1 MILENGNDKIVAV
14 IKMILSISQLTK
26 SYGDTPILKNIT
38 FKVEARD
45 KLAIIGVNGAGKT
58 TLFRILSGQ
67 EEATSGSISMPK
79 HIEIGYLSQNL
90 ELEQDKSCLENL
102 TLVFSHLIEMEEQLH
117 QLEAKMGMLEK
128 DELTAI
134 MNQYDRLLHTYE
146 QLDGYSYKSK
156 IRGVL
161 AGLGFTQAQIDM
173 PVANLS
179 GGQKTRLCLG
189 KLLLKEPD
197 LLLLDEPTNHLDIDA
212 ITWLEGYLKNYR
224 KAVIIISHDRYFI
237 DTIANGIIEIENGK
251 STLYQG
257 NYQQYATKKK
267 ELRQIELKHYL
278 DQQKIIQKQE
288 ESIALLHSFN
298 REKQVKRARS
308 KEKQLEKMVKLDR
321 PEALPEE
328 ISLNFKARLESGF
341 EVLKVRDLSKSFDH
355 LLFQHLNFDI
365 KKQDRIAVIGP
376 NGTGKTT
383 FFKILLGE
391 QKANSGELL
400 WGSHVEVAYY
410 DQEHASLNPNKTIF
424 DEIHDAYP
432 LMTNTQVRQALAAFQ
447 FKQDDVFKEIN
458 VLSGGE
464 KGRVVLCKLLLKQ
477 ANLLILDEPT
487 NHLDISSKEVLED
500 ALNSFDGTIL
510 FISHDRYFINKI
522 ANKILDFN
530 KDHSQ
535 LIDGNYD
542 TYLLRKHPVET
553 PVTVKKETTVNK
565 ISEQEQ
571 RKMKNTLKTVEKKI
585 SELEA
590 KQAAYDEQLASEEV
604 INDYQKYNDLTSQ
617 KEQLEE
623 ELNVLLEQWETLS
636 EALS

>member
-1 MILENGNDKIVAV
+1 
-14 IKMILSISQLTK
+14 MILSISQLAK

-67 EEATSGSISMPK
+67 EEPTSGTISMPK

-90 ELEQDKSCLENL
+90 ELEQDKSCIENL
-102 TLVFSHLIEMEEQLH
+102 TLVFSPLIEMEEKMH
-117 QLEAKMGMLEK
+117 ELEAQMGNLQG
-128 DELTAI
+128 DALNQI
-134 MNQYDRLLHTYE
+134 MAQYDRLMHTYE
-146 QLDGYSYKSK
+146 ENDGYSYKSK

-161 AGLGFTQAQIDM
+161 AGLGFTQAQIEM

-179 GGQKTRLCLG
+179 GGQKTRLSLG

-212 ITWLEGYLKNYR
+212 ITWLEGYLKSYR

-237 DTIANGIIEIENGK
+237 DTIASGIIEIENGK

-257 NYQQYATKKK
+257 NYQQYADKKK

-308 KEKQLEKMVKLDR
+308 KEKQLEKMVKLER

-328 ISLNFKARLESGF
+328 ISLNFKVRLESGF

-355 LLFQHLNFDI
+355 LLFQHLNFDV
-365 KKQDRIAVIGP
+365 KKQDRIAIIGP
-376 NGTGKTT
+376 NGIGKTT

-391 QKANSGELL
+391 EKADSGHLL

-410 DQEHASLNPNKTIF
+410 DQEHASLNPTKTIF

-447 FKQDDVFKEIN
+447 FKQEDVFKEIN

-500 ALNSFDGTIL
+500 ALNSFNGTIL

-522 ANKILDFN
+522 ANKVLDFN
-530 KDHSQ
+530 QDHSQ

-542 TYLLRKHPVET
+542 TYLVRKHPGES
-553 PVTVKKETTVNK
+553 TVMPKKETQVSR

-571 RKMKNTLKTVEKKI
+571 RKMKNTLKNVERKI
-585 SELEA
+585 SELEE
-590 KQAAYDEQLASEEV
+590 KQAAFDEELASEEV
-604 INDYQKYNDLTSQ
+604 INDYQKYNDLVSQ
-617 KEQLEE
+617 KEALEE
-623 ELNVLLEQWETLS
+623 ELNTLLEQWESLS

>member
-1 MILENGNDKIVAV
+1 
-14 IKMILSISQLTK
+14 MILSISQLAK

-67 EEATSGSISMPK
+67 EEPTSGTISMPK

-90 ELEQDKSCLENL
+90 ELEQDKSCIENL
-102 TLVFSHLIEMEEQLH
+102 TLVFSPLIEMEEKMH
-117 QLEAKMGMLEK
+117 ELEAQMGNLQG
-128 DELTAI
+128 DALNQI
-134 MNQYDRLLHTYE
+134 MAQYDRLMHTYE
-146 QLDGYSYKSK
+146 EHDGYSYKSK

-161 AGLGFTQAQIDM
+161 AGLGFTQAQIEM

-179 GGQKTRLCLG
+179 GGQKTRLSLG

-212 ITWLEGYLKNYR
+212 ITWLEGYLKSYR

-237 DTIANGIIEIENGK
+237 DTIASGIIEIENGK

-257 NYQQYATKKK
+257 NYQQYADKKK

-308 KEKQLEKMVKLDR
+308 KEKQLEKMVKLER

-328 ISLNFKARLESGF
+328 ISLNFKVRLESGF

-355 LLFQHLNFDI
+355 LLFQHLNFDV
-365 KKQDRIAVIGP
+365 KKQDRIALIGP
-376 NGTGKTT
+376 NGIG
-383 FFKILLGE
+383 
-391 QKANSGELL
+391 
-400 WGSHVEVAYY
+400 
-410 DQEHASLNPNKTIF
+410 NPTKTIF

-447 FKQDDVFKEIN
+447 FKQEDVFKEIN

-522 ANKILDFN
+522 ANKVLDFN
-530 KDHSQ
+530 QDHSQ

-542 TYLLRKHPVET
+542 TYLVRKHPGES
-553 PVTVKKETTVNK
+553 TVMPKKETQVSR

-571 RKMKNTLKTVEKKI
+571 RKMKNTLKNVERKI
-585 SELEA
+585 SELEE
-590 KQAAYDEQLASEEV
+590 KQAAFDEELASEEV
-604 INDYQKYNDLTSQ
+604 INDYQKYNDLVSQ
-617 KEQLEE
+617 KEALEE
-623 ELNVLLEQWETLS
+623 ELNTLLEQWESLS

>member
-1 MILENGNDKIVAV
+1 
-14 IKMILSISQLTK
+14 MILSISQLAK

-67 EEATSGSISMPK
+67 EEPTSGTISMPK

-90 ELEQDKSCLENL
+90 ELEQDKSCIENL
-102 TLVFSHLIEMEEQLH
+102 TLVFSPLIEMEEKMH
-117 QLEAKMGMLEK
+117 ELEAQMGNLQG
-128 DELTAI
+128 DALNQI
-134 MNQYDRLLHTYE
+134 MAQYDRLMHTYE
-146 QLDGYSYKSK
+146 ENDGYSYKSK

-161 AGLGFTQAQIDM
+161 AGLGFTQAQIEM

-179 GGQKTRLCLG
+179 GGQKTRLSLG

-212 ITWLEGYLKNYR
+212 ITWLEGYLKSYR

-237 DTIANGIIEIENGK
+237 DTIASGIIEIENGK

-257 NYQQYATKKK
+257 NYQQYADKKK

-308 KEKQLEKMVKLDR
+308 KEKQLEKMVKLER

-328 ISLNFKARLESGF
+328 ISLNFKVRLESGF

-355 LLFQHLNFDI
+355 LLFQHLNFDV
-365 KKQDRIAVIGP
+365 KKQDRIAIIGP
-376 NGTGKTT
+376 NGIGKTT

-391 QKANSGELL
+391 EKADSGHLL

-410 DQEHASLNPNKTIF
+410 DQEHASLNPTKTIF

-447 FKQDDVFKEIN
+447 FKQEDVFKEIN

-510 FISHDRYFINKI
+510 FISTI
-522 ANKILDFN
+522 
-530 KDHSQ
+530 
-535 LIDGNYD
+535 
-542 TYLLRKHPVET
+542 V
-553 PVTVKKETTVNK
+553 
-565 ISEQEQ
+565 ISSI
-571 RKMKNTLKTVEKKI
+571 RLPI
-585 SELEA
+585 RF
-590 KQAAYDEQLASEEV
+590 
-604 INDYQKYNDLTSQ
+604 LTSIR
-617 KEQLEE
+617 
-623 ELNVLLEQWETLS
+623 TIAS
-636 EALS
+636 

>member
-1 MILENGNDKIVAV
+1 
-14 IKMILSISQLTK
+14 MILSISQLAK

-67 EEATSGSISMPK
+67 EEPTSGTLSMPK

-90 ELEQDKSCLENL
+90 ELEQDKSCIENL
-102 TLVFSHLIEMEEQLH
+102 TLVFSPLIEMEEKMH
-117 QLEAKMGMLEK
+117 ELEAQMGNLQG
-128 DELTAI
+128 DALNQI
-134 MNQYDRLLHTYE
+134 MAQYDRLMHTYE
-146 QLDGYSYKSK
+146 ENDGYSYKSK

-161 AGLGFTQAQIDM
+161 AGLGFTQAQIEM

-179 GGQKTRLCLG
+179 GGQKTRLSLG

-212 ITWLEGYLKNYR
+212 ITWLEGYLKSYR

-237 DTIANGIIEIENGK
+237 DTIASGIIEIENGK

-257 NYQQYATKKK
+257 NYQQYADKKK

-308 KEKQLEKMVKLDR
+308 KEKQLEKMVKLER

-328 ISLNFKARLESGF
+328 ISLNFRVRLESGF

-355 LLFQHLNFDI
+355 LLFQHLNFDV
-365 KKQDRIAVIGP
+365 KKQDRIAIIGP
-376 NGTGKTT
+376 NGIGKTT

-391 QKANSGELL
+391 EKADSGHLL

-410 DQEHASLNPNKTIF
+410 DQEHASLNPTKTIF

-447 FKQDDVFKEIN
+447 FKQEDVFKEIN

-522 ANKILDFN
+522 ANKVLDFN
-530 KDHSQ
+530 QDHSQ

-542 TYLLRKHPVET
+542 TYLVRKHPGES
-553 PVTVKKETTVNK
+553 TVMPKKETQVSR

-571 RKMKNTLKTVEKKI
+571 RKMKNTLKNVERKI
-585 SELEA
+585 SELEE
-590 KQAAYDEQLASEEV
+590 KQAAFDEELASEEV
-604 INDYQKYNDLTSQ
+604 INDYQKYNDLVSQ
-617 KEQLEE
+617 KEALEE
-623 ELNVLLEQWETLS
+623 ELNTLLEQWESLS

>member
-1 MILENGNDKIVAV
+1 
-14 IKMILSISQLTK
+14 MILSISQLAK

-67 EEATSGSISMPK
+67 EEPTSGTISMPK

-90 ELEQDKSCLENL
+90 ELEQDKSCIENL
-102 TLVFSHLIEMEEQLH
+102 TLVFSPLIEMEEKMH
-117 QLEAKMGMLEK
+117 ELEAQMGNLQG
-128 DELTAI
+128 DALNQI
-134 MNQYDRLLHTYE
+134 MAQYDRLMHTYE
-146 QLDGYSYKSK
+146 ENDGYSYKSK

-161 AGLGFTQAQIDM
+161 AGLGFTQAQIEM

-179 GGQKTRLCLG
+179 GGQKTRLSLG

-212 ITWLEGYLKNYR
+212 ITWLEGYLKSYR

-237 DTIANGIIEIENGK
+237 DTIASGIIEIENGK

-257 NYQQYATKKK
+257 NYQQYADKKK

-298 REKQVKRARS
+298 REKEVKRARS
-308 KEKQLEKMVKLDR
+308 KEKQLEKMVKLER

-328 ISLNFKARLESGF
+328 ISLNFKVRLESGF

-355 LLFQHLNFDI
+355 LLFQHLNFDV
-365 KKQDRIAVIGP
+365 KKQDRIAIIGP
-376 NGTGKTT
+376 NGIGKTT

-391 QKANSGELL
+391 EKADSGHLL

-410 DQEHASLNPNKTIF
+410 DQEHASLNPTKTIF

-447 FKQDDVFKEIN
+447 FKQEDVFKEIN

-522 ANKILDFN
+522 ANKVLDFN
-530 KDHSQ
+530 QDHSQ

-542 TYLLRKHPVET
+542 TYLVRKHPGES
-553 PVTVKKETTVNK
+553 TVMPKKETQVSR

-571 RKMKNTLKTVEKKI
+571 RKMKNTLKNVERKI
-585 SELEA
+585 SELEE
-590 KQAAYDEQLASEEV
+590 KQAAFDEELASEEV
-604 INDYQKYNDLTSQ
+604 INDYQKYNDLVSQ
-617 KEQLEE
+617 KEALEE
-623 ELNVLLEQWETLS
+623 ELNTLLEQWESLS

>member
-1 MILENGNDKIVAV
+1 
-14 IKMILSISQLTK
+14 MILSISQLAK

-67 EEATSGSISMPK
+67 EEPTSGTLSMPK

-90 ELEQDKSCLENL
+90 ELEQDKSCIENL
-102 TLVFSHLIEMEEQLH
+102 TLVFSPLIEMEEKMH
-117 QLEAKMGMLEK
+117 ELEAQMGNLQG
-128 DELTAI
+128 DALNQI
-134 MNQYDRLLHTYE
+134 MAQYDRLMHTYE
-146 QLDGYSYKSK
+146 ENDGYSYKSK

-161 AGLGFTQAQIDM
+161 AGLGFTQAQIEM

-179 GGQKTRLCLG
+179 GGQKTRLSLG

-212 ITWLEGYLKNYR
+212 ITWLEGYLKSYR

-237 DTIANGIIEIENGK
+237 DTIASGIIEIENGK

-257 NYQQYATKKK
+257 NYQQYADKKK

-308 KEKQLEKMVKLDR
+308 KEKQLEKMVKLER

-328 ISLNFKARLESGF
+328 ISLNFRVRLESGF
-341 EVLKVRDLSKSFDH
+341 EVLKVRDLAKSFDH
-355 LLFQHLNFDI
+355 LLFQHLNFDV
-365 KKQDRIAVIGP
+365 KKQDRIAIIGP
-376 NGTGKTT
+376 NGIGKTT

-391 QKANSGELL
+391 EKADSGHLL

-410 DQEHASLNPNKTIF
+410 DQEHASLNPTKTIF

-447 FKQDDVFKEIN
+447 FKQEDVFKEIN

-522 ANKILDFN
+522 ANKVLDFN
-530 KDHSQ
+530 QDHSQ

-542 TYLLRKHPVET
+542 TYLVRKHPGES
-553 PVTVKKETTVNK
+553 TVMPKKETQVSR

-571 RKMKNTLKTVEKKI
+571 RKMKNTLKNVERKI
-585 SELEA
+585 SELEE
-590 KQAAYDEQLASEEV
+590 KQAAFDEELASEEV
-604 INDYQKYNDLTSQ
+604 INDYQKYNDLVSQ
-617 KEQLEE
+617 KEALEE
-623 ELNVLLEQWETLS
+623 ELNTLLEQWESLS

>member
-1 MILENGNDKIVAV
+1 
-14 IKMILSISQLTK
+14 MILSISQLAK

-67 EEATSGSISMPK
+67 EEPTSGTISMPK

-90 ELEQDKSCLENL
+90 ELEQDKSCIENL
-102 TLVFSHLIEMEEQLH
+102 TLVFSPLIEMEEKMH
-117 QLEAKMGMLEK
+117 ELEAQMGNLQG
-128 DELTAI
+128 DALNQI
-134 MNQYDRLLHTYE
+134 MAQYDRLMHTYE
-146 QLDGYSYKSK
+146 ENDGYSYKSK

-161 AGLGFTQAQIDM
+161 AGLGFTQAQIEM

-179 GGQKTRLCLG
+179 GGQKTRLSLG

-212 ITWLEGYLKNYR
+212 ITWLEGYLKSYR

-237 DTIANGIIEIENGK
+237 DTIASGIIEIENGK

-257 NYQQYATKKK
+257 NYQQYADKKK

-308 KEKQLEKMVKLDR
+308 KEKQLEKMVKLER

-328 ISLNFKARLESGF
+328 ISLNFKVRLESGF

-355 LLFQHLNFDI
+355 LLFQHLNFDV
-365 KKQDRIAVIGP
+365 KKQDRIAIIGP
-376 NGTGKTT
+376 NGIGKTT

-391 QKANSGELL
+391 EKADSGHLL

-410 DQEHASLNPNKTIF
+410 DQEHASLNPTKTIF

-447 FKQDDVFKEIN
+447 FKQEDVFKEIN

-464 KGRVVLCKLLLKQ
+464 KGRVVLCKLLLKH

-522 ANKILDFN
+522 ANKVLDFN
-530 KDHSQ
+530 QDHSQ

-542 TYLLRKHPVET
+542 TYLVRKHPGES
-553 PVTVKKETTVNK
+553 TVMPKKETQVSR

-571 RKMKNTLKTVEKKI
+571 RKMKNTLKNVERKI
-585 SELEA
+585 SELEE
-590 KQAAYDEQLASEEV
+590 KQAAFDEELASEEV
-604 INDYQKYNDLTSQ
+604 INDYQKYNDLVSQ
-617 KEQLEE
+617 KEALEE
-623 ELNVLLEQWETLS
+623 ELNTLLEQWESLS

>member
-1 MILENGNDKIVAV
+1 
-14 IKMILSISQLTK
+14 MILSISQLAK

-67 EEATSGSISMPK
+67 EEPTSGTISMPK

-90 ELEQDKSCLENL
+90 ELEQDKSCIENL
-102 TLVFSHLIEMEEQLH
+102 TLVFSPLIEMEEKMH
-117 QLEAKMGMLEK
+117 ELEAQMGNLQG
-128 DELTAI
+128 DALNQI
-134 MNQYDRLLHTYE
+134 MAQYDRLMHTYE
-146 QLDGYSYKSK
+146 ENDGYSYKSK

-161 AGLGFTQAQIDM
+161 AGLGFTQAQIEM

-179 GGQKTRLCLG
+179 GGQKTRLSLG

-212 ITWLEGYLKNYR
+212 ITWLEGYLKSYR

-237 DTIANGIIEIENGK
+237 DTIASGIIEIENGK

-257 NYQQYATKKK
+257 NYQQYADKKK

-308 KEKQLEKMVKLDR
+308 KEKQLEKMVKLER

-328 ISLNFKARLESGF
+328 ISLNFKVRLESGF

-355 LLFQHLNFDI
+355 LLFQHLNFDV
-365 KKQDRIAVIGP
+365 KKQDRIAIIGP
-376 NGTGKTT
+376 NGIGKTT

-391 QKANSGELL
+391 EKADSGHLL

-410 DQEHASLNPNKTIF
+410 DQEHASLNPTKTIF

-447 FKQDDVFKEIN
+447 FKQEDVFKEIN

-522 ANKILDFN
+522 ANKVLDFN
-530 KDHSQ
+530 QDHSQ

-542 TYLLRKHPVET
+542 TYLVHKHPGEST
-553 PVTVKKETTVNK
+553 GMPKKETQVSR

-571 RKMKNTLKTVEKKI
+571 RKMKNTLKNVERKI
-585 SELEA
+585 SELEE
-590 KQAAYDEQLASEEV
+590 KQAAFDEELASEEV
-604 INDYQKYNDLTSQ
+604 INDYQKYNDLVSQ
-617 KEQLEE
+617 KEALEE
-623 ELNVLLEQWETLS
+623 ELNTLLEQWESLS

>member
-1 MILENGNDKIVAV
+1 
-14 IKMILSISQLTK
+14 MILSISQLAK

-67 EEATSGSISMPK
+67 EEPTSGTLSMPK

-90 ELEQDKSCLENL
+90 ELEQDKSCIENL
-102 TLVFSHLIEMEEQLH
+102 TLVFSPLIEMEEKMH
-117 QLEAKMGMLEK
+117 ELEAQMGNLQG
-128 DELTAI
+128 DALNQI
-134 MNQYDRLLHTYE
+134 MAQYDRLMHTYE
-146 QLDGYSYKSK
+146 ENDGYSYKSK

-161 AGLGFTQAQIDM
+161 AGLGFTQAQIEM

-179 GGQKTRLCLG
+179 GGQKTRLSLG

-212 ITWLEGYLKNYR
+212 ITWLEGYLKSYR

-237 DTIANGIIEIENGK
+237 DTIASGIIEIENGK

-257 NYQQYATKKK
+257 NYQQYADKKK

-308 KEKQLEKMVKLDR
+308 KEKQLEKMVKLER

-328 ISLNFKARLESGF
+328 ISLNFRVRLESGF
-341 EVLKVRDLSKSFDH
+341 EVLKVRDLAKSFDH
-355 LLFQHLNFDI
+355 LLFQHLNFDV
-365 KKQDRIAVIGP
+365 KKQDRIAIIGP
-376 NGTGKTT
+376 NGIGKTT

-391 QKANSGELL
+391 EKADSGHLL

-410 DQEHASLNPNKTIF
+410 DQEHASLNPTKTIF

-447 FKQDDVFKEIN
+447 FKQEDVFKEIN

-522 ANKILDFN
+522 ANKVLDFN
-530 KDHSQ
+530 QDHSQ

-542 TYLLRKHPVET
+542 TYLVRKHPGES
-553 PVTVKKETTVNK
+553 TVMPKKETQVSR

-571 RKMKNTLKTVEKKI
+571 RKMKNTLKNVERKI
-585 SELEA
+585 SELEE
-590 KQAAYDEQLASEEV
+590 KQAAFDEELASEEV
-604 INDYQKYNDLTSQ
+604 INDYQKYNDLVSQ
-617 KEQLEE
+617 KKLWKR
-623 ELNVLLEQWETLS
+623 NS
-636 EALS
+636 IRF

>member
-1 MILENGNDKIVAV
+1 
-14 IKMILSISQLTK
+14 MILSISQLAK

-67 EEATSGSISMPK
+67 EEPTSGTISMPK

-90 ELEQDKSCLENL
+90 ELEQDKSCIENL
-102 TLVFSHLIEMEEQLH
+102 TLVFSPLIEMEEKMH
-117 QLEAKMGMLEK
+117 ELEAQMGNLQG
-128 DELTAI
+128 DALNQI
-134 MNQYDRLLHTYE
+134 MAQYDRLMHTYE
-146 QLDGYSYKSK
+146 ENDGYSYKSK

-161 AGLGFTQAQIDM
+161 AGLGFTQAQIEM

-179 GGQKTRLCLG
+179 GGQKTRLSLG

-212 ITWLEGYLKNYR
+212 ITWLEGYLKSYR

-237 DTIANGIIEIENGK
+237 DTIASGIIEIENGK

-257 NYQQYATKKK
+257 NYQQYADKKK

-308 KEKQLEKMVKLDR
+308 KEKQLEKMVKLER

-328 ISLNFKARLESGF
+328 ISLNFKVRLESGF

-355 LLFQHLNFDI
+355 LLFQHLNFDV
-365 KKQDRIAVIGP
+365 KKQDRIAIIGP
-376 NGTGKTT
+376 NGIGKTT

-391 QKANSGELL
+391 EKADSGHLL

-410 DQEHASLNPNKTIF
+410 DQEHASLNPTKTIF

-447 FKQDDVFKEIN
+447 FKQEDVFKEIN

-522 ANKILDFN
+522 ANKVLDFN
-530 KDHSQ
+530 QDHSQ

-542 TYLLRKHPVET
+542 TYLVRKHPGES
-553 PVTVKKETTVNK
+553 TVMPKKETQVSR

-571 RKMKNTLKTVEKKI
+571 RKMKNTLKNVERKI
-585 SELEA
+585 SELEE
-590 KQAAYDEQLASEEV
+590 KQATFDEELASEEV
-604 INDYQKYNDLTSQ
+604 INDYQKYNDLVSQ
-617 KEQLEE
+617 KEALEE
-623 ELNVLLEQWETLS
+623 ELNTLLEQWESLS

>member
-1 MILENGNDKIVAV
+1 
-14 IKMILSISQLTK
+14 MILSISQLAK

-67 EEATSGSISMPK
+67 EEPTSGTISMPK

-90 ELEQDKSCLENL
+90 ELEQDKSCIENL
-102 TLVFSHLIEMEEQLH
+102 TLVFSPLIEMEEKMH
-117 QLEAKMGMLEK
+117 ELEAQMGNLQG
-128 DELTAI
+128 DALNQI
-134 MNQYDRLLHTYE
+134 MAQYDRLMHTYE
-146 QLDGYSYKSK
+146 EHDGYSYKSK

-161 AGLGFTQAQIDM
+161 AGLGFTQAQIEM

-179 GGQKTRLCLG
+179 GGQKTRLSLG

-212 ITWLEGYLKNYR
+212 ITWLEGYLKSYR

-237 DTIANGIIEIENGK
+237 DTIASGIIEIENGK

-257 NYQQYATKKK
+257 NYQQYADKKK

-308 KEKQLEKMVKLDR
+308 KEKQLEKMVKLER

-328 ISLNFKARLESGF
+328 ISLNFKVRLESGF

-355 LLFQHLNFDI
+355 LLFQHLNFDV
-365 KKQDRIAVIGP
+365 KKQDRIAIIGP
-376 NGTGKTT
+376 NGIGKTT

-391 QKANSGELL
+391 EKADSGHLL

-410 DQEHASLNPNKTIF
+410 DQEHASLNPTKTIF

-447 FKQDDVFKEIN
+447 FKQEDVFKEIN

-522 ANKILDFN
+522 ANKVLDFN
-530 KDHSQ
+530 QDHSQ

-542 TYLLRKHPVET
+542 TYLVRKHPGES
-553 PVTVKKETTVNK
+553 TVMPKKETQVSR

-571 RKMKNTLKTVEKKI
+571 RKMKNTLKNVERKI
-585 SELEA
+585 SELEE
-590 KQAAYDEQLASEEV
+590 KQAAFDEELASEEV
-604 INDYQKYNDLTSQ
+604 INDYQKYNDLVSL
-617 KEQLEE
+617 KEALEE
-623 ELNVLLEQWETLS
+623 ELNTLLEQWESLS

>member
-1 MILENGNDKIVAV
+1 
-14 IKMILSISQLTK
+14 MILSISQLAK

-67 EEATSGSISMPK
+67 EEPTSGTISMPK

-90 ELEQDKSCLENL
+90 ELEQDKSCIENL
-102 TLVFSHLIEMEEQLH
+102 TLVFSPLIEMEEKMH
-117 QLEAKMGMLEK
+117 ELEAQMGNLQG
-128 DELTAI
+128 DALNQI
-134 MNQYDRLLHTYE
+134 MAQYDRLMHTYE
-146 QLDGYSYKSK
+146 DNDGYSYKSK

-161 AGLGFTQAQIDM
+161 AGLGFTQAQIEM

-179 GGQKTRLCLG
+179 GGQKTRLSLG

-212 ITWLEGYLKNYR
+212 ITWLEGYLKSYR

-237 DTIANGIIEIENGK
+237 DTIASGIIEIENGK

-257 NYQQYATKKK
+257 NYQQYADKKK

-308 KEKQLEKMVKLDR
+308 KEKQLEKMVKLER

-328 ISLNFKARLESGF
+328 ISLNFKVRLESGF

-355 LLFQHLNFDI
+355 LLFQHLNFDV
-365 KKQDRIAVIGP
+365 KKQDRIAIIGP
-376 NGTGKTT
+376 NGIGKTT

-391 QKANSGELL
+391 EKADSGHLL

-410 DQEHASLNPNKTIF
+410 DQEHASLNPTKTIF

-447 FKQDDVFKEIN
+447 FKQEDVFKEIN

-522 ANKILDFN
+522 ANKVLDFN
-530 KDHSQ
+530 QDHSQ
-535 LIDGNYD
+535 LINGNYD
-542 TYLLRKHPVET
+542 TYLVRKHPGES
-553 PVTVKKETTVNK
+553 TVMPKKETQVSR

-571 RKMKNTLKTVEKKI
+571 RKMKNTLKNVERKI
-585 SELEA
+585 SELEE
-590 KQAAYDEQLASEEV
+590 KQAAFDEELASEEV
-604 INDYQKYNDLTSQ
+604 INDYQKYNDLVSQ
-617 KEQLEE
+617 KEALEE
-623 ELNVLLEQWETLS
+623 ELNTLLEQWESLS

>member
-1 MILENGNDKIVAV
+1 
-14 IKMILSISQLTK
+14 MILSISQLAK

-67 EEATSGSISMPK
+67 EEPTSGTISMPK

-90 ELEQDKSCLENL
+90 ELEQDKSCIENL
-102 TLVFSHLIEMEEQLH
+102 TLVFSPLIEMEEKMH
-117 QLEAKMGMLEK
+117 ELEAQMGNLQG
-128 DELTAI
+128 DALNQI
-134 MNQYDRLLHTYE
+134 MAQYDRLMHTYE
-146 QLDGYSYKSK
+146 ENDGYSYKSK

-161 AGLGFTQAQIDM
+161 AGLGFTQAQIEM

-179 GGQKTRLCLG
+179 GGQKTRLSLG

-212 ITWLEGYLKNYR
+212 ITWLEGYLKSYR

-237 DTIANGIIEIENGK
+237 DTIASGIIEIENGK

-257 NYQQYATKKK
+257 NYQQYADKKK

-308 KEKQLEKMVKLDR
+308 KEKQLEKMVKLER

-328 ISLNFKARLESGF
+328 ISLNFKVRLESGF

-355 LLFQHLNFDI
+355 LLFQHLNFDV
-365 KKQDRIAVIGP
+365 KKQDRIAIIGP
-376 NGTGKTT
+376 NGIGKTT

-391 QKANSGELL
+391 EKADSGHLL

-410 DQEHASLNPNKTIF
+410 DQEHASLNPTKTIF

-447 FKQDDVFKEIN
+447 FKQEDVFKEIN

-522 ANKILDFN
+522 ANKVLDFN
-530 KDHSQ
+530 QDHSQ

-542 TYLLRKHPVET
+542 TYLVRKHPGES
-553 PVTVKKETTVNK
+553 TVMPKKETQVSR

-571 RKMKNTLKTVEKKI
+571 RKMKNTLKNVERKI
-585 SELEA
+585 SELEE
-590 KQAAYDEQLASEEV
+590 KQAAFDEELASEEV
-604 INDYQKYNDLTSQ
+604 INDYQKYNDLVSQ
-617 KEQLEE
+617 KEALEE
-623 ELNVLLEQWETLS
+623 ELNTLLEQWESLS

>member
-1 MILENGNDKIVAV
+1 
-14 IKMILSISQLTK
+14 MILSISQLAK

-67 EEATSGSISMPK
+67 EEPTSGTISMPK

-90 ELEQDKSCLENL
+90 ELEQDKSCIENL
-102 TLVFSHLIEMEEQLH
+102 TLVFSPLIEMEEKMH
-117 QLEAKMGMLEK
+117 ELEAQMGNLQG
-128 DELTAI
+128 DALNQI
-134 MNQYDRLLHTYE
+134 MAQYDRLMHTYE
-146 QLDGYSYKSK
+146 ENDGYSYKSK

-161 AGLGFTQAQIDM
+161 AGLGFTQAQIEM

-179 GGQKTRLCLG
+179 GGQKTRLSLG

-212 ITWLEGYLKNYR
+212 ITWLEGYLKSYR

-237 DTIANGIIEIENGK
+237 DTIASGIIEIENGK

-257 NYQQYATKKK
+257 NYQQYADKKK

-308 KEKQLEKMVKLDR
+308 KEKQLEKMVKLER

-328 ISLNFKARLESGF
+328 ISLNFKVRLESGF

-355 LLFQHLNFDI
+355 LLFQHLNFDV
-365 KKQDRIAVIGP
+365 KKQDRIAIIGP
-376 NGTGKTT
+376 NGIGKTT

-391 QKANSGELL
+391 EKADSGHLL

-410 DQEHASLNPNKTIF
+410 DQEHASLNPTKTIF

-447 FKQDDVFKEIN
+447 FKQEDVFKEIN

-522 ANKILDFN
+522 ANKVLDFN
-530 KDHSQ
+530 QDHSQ

-542 TYLLRKHPVET
+542 TYLVRKHPGES
-553 PVTVKKETTVNK
+553 TVMPKKETQVNR

-571 RKMKNTLKTVEKKI
+571 RKMKNTLKNVERKI
-585 SELEA
+585 SELEE
-590 KQAAYDEQLASEEV
+590 KQAAFDEELASEEV
-604 INDYQKYNDLTSQ
+604 INDYQKYNDLVSQ
-617 KEQLEE
+617 KEALEE
-623 ELNVLLEQWETLS
+623 ELNTLLEQWESLS

>member
-1 MILENGNDKIVAV
+1 
-14 IKMILSISQLTK
+14 MILSISQLAK

-67 EEATSGSISMPK
+67 EEPTSGTISMPK

-90 ELEQDKSCLENL
+90 ELEQDKSCIENL
-102 TLVFSHLIEMEEQLH
+102 TLVFSPLIEMEEKMH
-117 QLEAKMGMLEK
+117 ELEAQMGNLQG
-128 DELTAI
+128 DALNQI
-134 MNQYDRLLHTYE
+134 MAQYDRLMHTYE
-146 QLDGYSYKSK
+146 ENDGYSYKSK

-161 AGLGFTQAQIDM
+161 AGLGFTQAQIEM

-179 GGQKTRLCLG
+179 GGQKTRLSLG

-212 ITWLEGYLKNYR
+212 ITWLEGYLKSYR

-237 DTIANGIIEIENGK
+237 DTIASGIIEIENGK

-257 NYQQYATKKK
+257 NYQQYADKKK

-308 KEKQLEKMVKLDR
+308 KEKQLEKMVKLER

-328 ISLNFKARLESGF
+328 ISLNFKVRLESGF

-355 LLFQHLNFDI
+355 LLFQHLNFDV
-365 KKQDRIAVIGP
+365 KKQDRIAIIGP
-376 NGTGKTT
+376 NGIGKTT

-391 QKANSGELL
+391 EKADSGHLL
-400 WGSHVEVAYY
+400 WGSHVEVTYY
-410 DQEHASLNPNKTIF
+410 DQEHASLNPTKTIF

-447 FKQDDVFKEIN
+447 FKQEDVFKEIN

-487 NHLDISSKEVLED
+487 NHLDISSKEVIED

-522 ANKILDFN
+522 ANKVLDFN
-530 KDHSQ
+530 QDHSQ

-542 TYLLRKHPVET
+542 TYLVRKHPGES
-553 PVTVKKETTVNK
+553 TVMPKKETQVSR

-571 RKMKNTLKTVEKKI
+571 RKMKNTLKNVERKI
-585 SELEA
+585 SELEE
-590 KQAAYDEQLASEEV
+590 KQAAFDEELASEEV
-604 INDYQKYNDLTSQ
+604 INDYQKYNDLVSQ
-617 KEQLEE
+617 KEALEE
-623 ELNVLLEQWETLS
+623 ELNTLLEQWESLS

>member
-1 MILENGNDKIVAV
+1 
-14 IKMILSISQLTK
+14 MILSISQLAK

-67 EEATSGSISMPK
+67 EEPTSGTISMPK

-90 ELEQDKSCLENL
+90 ELEQDKSCIENL
-102 TLVFSHLIEMEEQLH
+102 TLVFSPLIEMEEKMH
-117 QLEAKMGMLEK
+117 ELEAQMGNLQG
-128 DELTAI
+128 DALNQI
-134 MNQYDRLLHTYE
+134 MAQYDRLMHTYE
-146 QLDGYSYKSK
+146 ENDGYSYKSK

-161 AGLGFTQAQIDM
+161 AGLGFTQAQIEM

-179 GGQKTRLCLG
+179 GGQKTRLSLG

-212 ITWLEGYLKNYR
+212 ITWLEGYLKSYR

-237 DTIANGIIEIENGK
+237 DTIASGIIEIENGK

-257 NYQQYATKKK
+257 NYQQYADKKK

-308 KEKQLEKMVKLDR
+308 KEKQLEKMVKLER

-328 ISLNFKARLESGF
+328 ISLNFRVRLESGF

-355 LLFQHLNFDI
+355 LLFQHLNFDV
-365 KKQDRIAVIGP
+365 KKQDRIAIIGP
-376 NGTGKTT
+376 NGIGKTT

-391 QKANSGELL
+391 EKADSGHLL

-410 DQEHASLNPNKTIF
+410 DQEHASLNPTKTIF

-447 FKQDDVFKEIN
+447 FKQEDVFKEIN

-464 KGRVVLCKLLLKQ
+464 KGRVILCKLLLKQ

-522 ANKILDFN
+522 ANKVLDFN
-530 KDHSQ
+530 QDHSQ

-542 TYLLRKHPVET
+542 TYLVRKHPGES
-553 PVTVKKETTVNK
+553 TVMPKKETQVSR

-571 RKMKNTLKTVEKKI
+571 RKMKNTLKNVERKI
-585 SELEA
+585 SELEE
-590 KQAAYDEQLASEEV
+590 KQAAFDEELASEEV
-604 INDYQKYNDLTSQ
+604 INDYQKYNDLVSQ
-617 KEQLEE
+617 KEALEE
-623 ELNVLLEQWETLS
+623 ELNTLLEQWESLS

>member
-1 MILENGNDKIVAV
+1 
-14 IKMILSISQLTK
+14 MILSISQLAK

-67 EEATSGSISMPK
+67 EEPTSGTISMPK

-90 ELEQDKSCLENL
+90 ELEQDKSCIENL
-102 TLVFSHLIEMEEQLH
+102 TLVFSPLIEMEEKMH
-117 QLEAKMGMLEK
+117 ELEAQMGNLQG
-128 DELTAI
+128 DALNQI
-134 MNQYDRLLHTYE
+134 MAQYDRLMHTYE
-146 QLDGYSYKSK
+146 ENDGYSYKSK

-161 AGLGFTQAQIDM
+161 AGLGFTQAQIEM

-179 GGQKTRLCLG
+179 GGQKTRLSLG

-212 ITWLEGYLKNYR
+212 ITWLEGYLKSYR

-237 DTIANGIIEIENGK
+237 DTIASGIIEIENGK

-257 NYQQYATKKK
+257 NYQQYADKKK

-288 ESIALLHSFN
+288 ESITLLHSFN

-308 KEKQLEKMVKLDR
+308 KEKQLEKMVKLER

-328 ISLNFKARLESGF
+328 ISLNFKVRLESGF

-355 LLFQHLNFDI
+355 LLFQHLNFDV
-365 KKQDRIAVIGP
+365 KKQDRIAIIGP
-376 NGTGKTT
+376 NGIGKTT

-391 QKANSGELL
+391 EKADSGHLL

-410 DQEHASLNPNKTIF
+410 DQEHASLNPTKTIF

-447 FKQDDVFKEIN
+447 FKQEDVFKEIN

-522 ANKILDFN
+522 ANKVLDFN
-530 KDHSQ
+530 QDHSQ

-542 TYLLRKHPVET
+542 TYLVRKHPGES
-553 PVTVKKETTVNK
+553 TVMPKKETQVSR

-571 RKMKNTLKTVEKKI
+571 RKMKNTLKNVERKI
-585 SELEA
+585 SELEE
-590 KQAAYDEQLASEEV
+590 KQAAFDEELASEEV
-604 INDYQKYNDLTSQ
+604 INDYQKYNDLVSQ
-617 KEQLEE
+617 KEALEE
-623 ELNVLLEQWETLS
+623 ELNTLLEQWESLS

>member
-1 MILENGNDKIVAV
+1 
-14 IKMILSISQLTK
+14 MILSISQLAK

-67 EEATSGSISMPK
+67 EEPTSGTISMPK

-90 ELEQDKSCLENL
+90 ELEQDKSCIENL
-102 TLVFSHLIEMEEQLH
+102 TLVFSPLIEMEEKMH
-117 QLEAKMGMLEK
+117 ELEAQMGNLQG
-128 DELTAI
+128 DALNQI
-134 MNQYDRLLHTYE
+134 MAQYDRLMHTYE
-146 QLDGYSYKSK
+146 ENDGYSYKSK

-161 AGLGFTQAQIDM
+161 AGLGFTQAQIEM

-179 GGQKTRLCLG
+179 GGQKTRLSLG

-212 ITWLEGYLKNYR
+212 ITWLEGYLKSYR

-237 DTIANGIIEIENGK
+237 DTIASGIIEIENGK

-257 NYQQYATKKK
+257 NYQQYADKKK

-308 KEKQLEKMVKLDR
+308 KEKQLEKMVKLER

-328 ISLNFKARLESGF
+328 ISLNFRVRLESGF

-355 LLFQHLNFDI
+355 LLFQHLNFDV
-365 KKQDRIAVIGP
+365 KKQDRIAIIGP
-376 NGTGKTT
+376 NGIGKTT

-391 QKANSGELL
+391 EKADSGHLL

-410 DQEHASLNPNKTIF
+410 DQEHASLNPTKTIF

-447 FKQDDVFKEIN
+447 FKQEDVFKEIN

-522 ANKILDFN
+522 ANKVLDFN
-530 KDHSQ
+530 QDHSQ

-542 TYLLRKHPVET
+542 TYLVRKHPGES
-553 PVTVKKETTVNK
+553 TVMPKKETQVSR

-571 RKMKNTLKTVEKKI
+571 RKMKNTLKNVERKI
-585 SELEA
+585 SELEE
-590 KQAAYDEQLASEEV
+590 KQAAFDEELASEEV
-604 INDYQKYNDLTSQ
+604 INDYQKYNDLVSQ
-617 KEQLEE
+617 KEALEE
-623 ELNVLLEQWETLS
+623 ELNTLLEQWESLS

>member
-1 MILENGNDKIVAV
+1 
-14 IKMILSISQLTK
+14 MILSISQLAK

-67 EEATSGSISMPK
+67 EEPTSGTISMPK

-90 ELEQDKSCLENL
+90 ELEQDKSCIENL
-102 TLVFSHLIEMEEQLH
+102 TLVFSPLIEMEEKMH
-117 QLEAKMGMLEK
+117 ELEAQMGNLQG
-128 DELTAI
+128 DALNQI
-134 MNQYDRLLHTYE
+134 MAQYDRLMHTYE
-146 QLDGYSYKSK
+146 ENDGYSYKSK

-161 AGLGFTQAQIDM
+161 AGLGFTQAQIEM

-179 GGQKTRLCLG
+179 GGQKTRLSLG

-212 ITWLEGYLKNYR
+212 ITWLEGYLKSYR

-237 DTIANGIIEIENGK
+237 DTIASGIIEIENGK

-257 NYQQYATKKK
+257 NYQQYADKKK

-308 KEKQLEKMVKLDR
+308 KEKQLEKMVKLER

-328 ISLNFKARLESGF
+328 ISLNFKVRLESGF

-355 LLFQHLNFDI
+355 LLFQHLNFDV
-365 KKQDRIAVIGP
+365 KKQDRIAIIGP
-376 NGTGKTT
+376 NGIGKTT

-391 QKANSGELL
+391 EKADSGHLL

-410 DQEHASLNPNKTIF
+410 DQEHASLNPTKTIF

-447 FKQDDVFKEIN
+447 FKQEDVFKEIN

-522 ANKILDFN
+522 ANKVLDFN
-530 KDHSQ
+530 QDHSQ

-542 TYLLRKHPVET
+542 TYLVRKHPGES
-553 PVTVKKETTVNK
+553 TVMPKKETQVSR

-571 RKMKNTLKTVEKKI
+571 RKMKNTLKSVERKI
-585 SELEA
+585 SELEE
-590 KQAAYDEQLASEEV
+590 KQAAFDEELASEEV
-604 INDYQKYNDLTSQ
+604 INDYQKYNDLVSQ
-617 KEQLEE
+617 KEALEE
-623 ELNVLLEQWETLS
+623 ELNTLLEQWESLS